1 MYGDSNCGFSTRG
14 TIHIRP
20 RYIEVY
26 ERSHTPVAIQ
36 YIFLVRTVLQLN
48 SSQVGTKSLTRWTFQ
63 LEHVFIYVF
72 LYVYM
77 YFYICICICIYLYLQ
92 LVMILEMILHNRL
105 ECNLVMFRRITFQ
118 TVINYKRVYSL
129 KER

>member
-36 YIFLVRTVLQLN
+36 YISRTNCVTTELL
-48 SSQVGTKSLTRWTFQ
+48 SSWNKIFDQMNLPTWTCIYICISIC
-63 LEHVFIYVF
+63 IYVF
-72 LYVYM
+72 LYMYM
-77 YFYICICICIYLYLQ
+77 YMYISIYLQ